1 MSTTIP
7 REIELRVTENGFEP
21 ARVSLVRDEPVTLV
35 VTRKTERTCART
47 LVLDEYDIRQP
58 LPLEKAVRITVTPRV
73 SGPLRY
79 GCAMGKMISGILAV
93 V

>member
-1 MSTTIP
+1 MSTTNT

-21 ARVSLVRDEPVTLV
+21 ARVSLVRDETVTLV

-47 LVLDEYDIRQP
+47 LVLDAYDILQP
-58 LPLEKAVRITVTPRV
+58 LPFEKPVRITFTPRE